1 MIMKLLICFFS
12 IAADLHD
19 VKPFG
24 YLCYT
29 SIIVSS
35 RHKFD
40 PRARKCVFR
49 GFNFGVKGYVLL
61 DTVTREVMIF
71 RNVIFFETYL
81 PYASNGNNISNLHHF
96 DISHETQPDP
106 PVSNALDTQPVLS
119 LTLIRPNPI
128 SQSPTLSH
136 NSLQPLTN

>member
-1 MIMKLLICFFS
+1 MII
-12 IAADLHD
+12 
-19 VKPFG
+19 
-24 YLCYT
+24 
-29 SIIVSS
+29 
-35 RHKFD
+35 
-40 PRARKCVFR
+40 
-49 GFNFGVKGYVLL
+49 
-61 DTVTREVMIF
+61 